1 MNHDLCHLLDPA
13 LDVAIEA
20 GRKILEIYE
29 SGFEVVRKS
38 DQTPVTEADFAASR
52 IIEEGLAA
60 LTPSLPVLTEE
71 SEQVDAKQRQQW
83 RQFWLVDP
91 LDGTQ
96 EFINKTGEFTVN
108 IALIEDDKPILGIV
122 YAPAMGLYY
131 YACRGHG
138 AYKRIAT
145 EQPRAIQVRQWQ
157 GGKVV
162 IACGHSRCGT
172 QLQGLL
178 KQFDEYEV
186 ITLGSAL
193 KSCWVAEGKADIY
206 ARFGPTSEW
215 DTAAAQCIVEEAGGS
230 ITDTQL
236 EPLCYN
242 CGDDLLNPHFIVSGQ
257 GLNLRNYLCDPSVS
271 SAS

>member
-1 MNHDLCHLLDPA
+1 MSHDLCHLLDPA
-13 LDVAIEA
+13 LDVAIDA
-20 GRKILEIYE
+20 GKKILEIYE
-29 SGFEVVRKS
+29 AGFEVVRKS
-38 DQTPVTEADFAASR
+38 DQTPVTKADLAASQ
-52 IIEEGLAA
+52 IIEQGLAA

-71 SEQVDAKQRQQW
+71 SEVIDASQRQQW
-83 RQFWLVDP
+83 QRFWLVDP

-108 IALIEDDKPILGIV
+108 IALIEGDEPVLGII

-138 AYKRIAT
+138 AYKRSAT
-145 EQPRAIQVRQWQ
+145 QQPKLINVREWQ

-162 IACGHSRCGT
+162 VACGHSRCGA

-178 KQFDEYEV
+178 KQFGEYEV
-186 ITLGSAL
+186 ISLGSAL

-230 ITDTQL
+230 ITDTLL

-242 CGDDLLNPHFIVSGQ
+242 RRDDLLNPHFIVSGQ
-257 GLNLRNYLCDPSVS
+257 GLNLRDYFCSD
-271 SAS
+271 

>member
-38 DQTPVTEADFAASR
+38 DQTPVTEADLAASR

-108 IALIEDDKPILGIV
+108 IALIEDDKPVLGIV

-145 EQPRAIQVRQWQ
+145 EQPRAIRVRQWQ

-242 CGDDLLNPHFIVSGQ
+242 CGDDLLNPHFIVTGQ
-257 GLNLRNYLCDPSVS
+257 GLNLRNYFCDPSAS

>member
-1 MNHDLCHLLDPA
+1 MNDDLCHLLDPA

-20 GRKILEIYE
+20 GRQILEIYE
-29 SGFEVVRKS
+29 AGFEVVRKS
-38 DQTPVTEADFAASR
+38 DQTPVTEADLAASR
-52 IIEEGLAA
+52 VIEEGLAA

-71 SEQVDAKQRQQW
+71 SEGIDSNQRQQW
-83 RQFWLVDP
+83 PRFWLVDP

-108 IALIEDDKPILGIV
+108 IALIENDKPILGIV

-131 YACRGHG
+131 YACQGHG

-145 EQPRAIQVRQWQ
+145 EQPRTIKVREWD

-162 IACGHSRCGT
+162 VACGHSRCGS
-172 QLQGLL
+172 QLQELL

-186 ITLGSAL
+186 ISLGSAL

-230 ITDTQL
+230 ITDTLL

-242 CGDDLLNPHFIVSGQ
+242 RGDDLLNPHFIVSGK
-257 GLNLRNYLCDPSVS
+257 GLKLRDYFCSS

>member
-1 MNHDLCHLLDPA
+1 MNYDICQLLDPA

-29 SGFEVVRKS
+29 SDFEVIKKP
-38 DQTPVTEADFAASR
+38 DQTPVTEADLAASR

-71 SEQVDAKQRQQW
+71 SEPVDAKQRRKW

-108 IALIEDDKPILGIV
+108 IALIEDNRPVLGIV

-131 YACRGHG
+131 YACQGHG

-145 EQPRAIQVRQWQ
+145 EQPRAIQVRRWQ

-162 IACGHSRCGT
+162 IACGHSRCGS

-178 KQFDEYEV
+178 KQFEEYEV

-215 DTAAAQCIVEEAGGS
+215 DTAAAQCIVEEAGGA
-230 ITDTQL
+230 ITDTKF

-242 CGDDLLNPHFIVSGQ
+242 CGEDLLNPHFIVSGQ
-257 GLNLRNYLCDPSVS
+257 GLNLKDYFCDPSTS